1 MSSFSGRDRLVA
13 FDLSF
18 LGDKSQFTSSMEG
31 EWLLDG
37 CPTTKTYILDMF
49 SMARV
54 QTEMP

>member
-1 MSSFSGRDRLVA
+1 MSSFSGRDPLRSL
-13 FDLSF
+13 LF

-49 SMARV
+49 SMAWV